1 MIYFASFLSAMF
13 VTMAL
18 IPPLMRSAEW
28 LQFVDVPDE
37 RKVHTRPIPRIGG
50 LAMAVG
56 AVLPVALWL
65 AASRAV
71 SAYLWGTAIILAF
84 GVWDDRKN
92 LDYRVKFLGQL
103 IAILIVVVHGG
114 VAIHSVPFMES
125 SRLPAYV
132 SIPLT
137 VFALLGITNAIN
149 LADGLDG
156 LAGGT
161 TLLSLMAVAA
171 LAYIVDA
178 YALMVVALAVMG
190 SILGFLRFNTYPAR
204 IFMGDGGS
212 QFLGFSTGV
221 LAILLTQR
229 PDTPLSPAIPA
240 MLLGLPILDT
250 LMVMVLRICDGKS
263 PFSPDKRHIHHQLL
277 ALGFDHY
284 EAVFLIY
291 VAQALLVVAALFLR
305 DDPDSLIVGT
315 YVGFCAGVL
324 LFFQWA
330 ASARWRARP
339 PGGRPPASFL
349 ARNGRWPGQRR
360 RLANYAFFFAAFTI
374 PGYFLLAVAQ
384 AAPVSAGMGGLAA
397 ALGAVSLFLYPR
409 QRRQPFGAIERAV
422 LYVTCVLVVHLRQ
435 TGGDFAHMALYENIY
450 MAMLAAAIMVG
461 FRFSSEGRFQVTPL
475 DFLVIFLALAVPN
488 LPALHGSRIHLG
500 AAVAKAI
507 VLFYGVE
514 LVLNHL
520 WRRWDCLRLVSYV
533 TLLAVVARWVLSS

>member
-1 MIYFASFLSAMF
+1 MIYFASFISAMF

-28 LQFVDVPDE
+28 LRFVDVPDE

-50 LAMAVG
+50 LAMAAG

-65 AASRAV
+65 AASREV
-71 SAYLWGTAIILAF
+71 SAYLWGTAIILMF

-92 LDYRVKFLGQL
+92 LDYRLKFLGQL
-103 IAILIVVVHGG
+103 IAILIVVLYGG

-125 SRLPAYV
+125 SRLPPYA

-137 VFALLGITNAIN
+137 VFSLVGITNAIN

-221 LAILLTQR
+221 LAIMLTQR

-291 VAQALLVVAALFLR
+291 VVQALLVVAALFLR

-315 YVGFCAGVL
+315 YVGFCVGVIV
-324 LFFQWA
+324 FFQWA
-330 ASARWRARP
+330 ATARWRARP
-339 PGGRPPASFL
+339 LGGPRPVSFL
-349 ARNGRWPGQRR
+349 ERNVLWLGQRR
-360 RLANYAFFFAAFTI
+360 RISNYAFFFAAFTL
-374 PGYFLLAVAQ
+374 PGYFILAVAQ
-384 AAPVSAGMGGLAA
+384 AAPISTGMGELAA
-397 ALGAVSLFLYPR
+397 ALAAVSLVLYPR
-409 QRRQPFGAIERAV
+409 QRRKPFGAIERAV
-422 LYVTCVLVVHLRQ
+422 LYVTCVLVVHLPQ
-435 TGGDFAHMALYENIY
+435 TAGGSMPVALYENIY
-450 MAMLAAAIMVG
+450 IALLAAAILVG
-461 FRFSSEGRFQVTPL
+461 FRFSSGDRFQVTPL

-488 LPALHGSRIHLG
+488 LPALHAGHIHLG
-500 AAVAKAI
+500 AAVAKVI

-514 LVLNHL
+514 LILNHI

-533 TLLAVVARWVLSS
+533 TLLGVVARWLLSS